1 MAIESQK
8 ETKHGET
15 QLTNTERLTLIDLI
29 STMTYFFYLL

>member
-15 QLTNTERLTLIDLI
+15 QLTNTEHQKPKTELHKAQPI
-29 STMTYFFYLL
+29 SRG